1 MPASNENTDVD
12 SVPATPG
19 RSATLP
25 SPVAGQNTAQ
35 LSSSPNTSKSR
46 FANNVTGGAQDSLG
60 SLGAGLGTKSMP
72 GSRRTSAIPGN
83 AGSDDSGSFGLD
95 KLSLGDNK
103 GKEDGTVSRWR
114 CMMRAWADLVSGQ
127 GELCAKAMRHALMLC
142 YRRGF
147 FRISSLTLFPLPLPL
162 LISLPRTVLCRLSDS
177 PNTPNVPLTTAQRPR
192 NGLNSA
198 RPRLP

>member
-1 MPASNENTDVD
+1 MRSTPLYVLASPVCFHLVQQWHPPCIRTVTMPASTENTDVVD

-46 FANNVTGGAQDSLG
+46 FASTVTAGAQDSLG

-83 AGSDDSGSFGLD
+83 VGSDDTGSFGLD

-103 GKEDGTVSRWR
+103 GKEDGAVSRRWV
-114 CMMRAWADLVSGQ
+114 CVAD
-127 GELCAKAMRHALMLC
+127 
-142 YRRGF
+142 
-147 FRISSLTLFPLPLPL
+147 
-162 LISLPRTVLCRLSDS
+162 
-177 PNTPNVPLTTAQRPR
+177 QR
-192 NGLNSA
+192 
-198 RPRLP
+198 